1 MVKHNTM
8 IFDSHLHKD
17 WQTNIKTWFN
27 QPAKKN
33 ARMAARRHKATHNYP
48 RPVDKLRPVVR
59 CPTLRYKNR
68 LRLGRGFTLEE
79 IKEAK
84 INPVAAKQFGISVD
98 HRRSNK
104 SAEEKQMNVERLK
117 KYISKLVVFP
127 LHKNKPKK
135 GIIADTNKETI
146 EQSQKN
152 IKQVKMSDL
161 FDVPC
166 IEKRLKLATVTEEMK
181 KGRQYLKTKLE
192 RVNKKWAGKREKERK
207 AKEDENKL
215 KA

>member
-33 ARMAARRHKATHNYP
+33 ARMAARKRKMMAVYP

-84 INPVAAKQFGISVD
+84 LNPFAAKQVGISVD

-104 SAEEKQMNVERLK
+104 SAEEKQINVERLK
-117 KYISKLVVFP
+117 KYLSKVILFP
-127 LHKNKPKK
+127 RKAAAPKK
-135 GIIADTNKETI
+135 GVLVDSSKEVI
-146 EQSQKN
+146 DAHKN
-152 IKQVKMSDL
+152 VKQVKIAEA
-161 FDVPC
+161 FGVPC
-166 IEKRLKLATVTEEMK
+166 TDKRLKPVVITEEMK

-192 RVNKKWAGKREKERK
+192 RVNKKWSGKREKERK
-207 AKEDENKL
+207 AKEEENKL